1 MTTIEQDRSAARPRT
16 GRGPAGSRPMLCFVY
31 SPTSGHSRRAEG
43 FLAQVLQRRQK
54 HRAFVLQRINCVERP
69 DLVDKLGAT
78 TIPSLVVVEGRR
90 VRARLEGISGCKEIE
105 ELLDPWLEGQDTGA
119 TVAADA
125 RPQKPEERDGQ
136 PAGFSFVSG
145 PQESFGRVAMGL
157 PADLPFDRWCSIGQ
171 RISTLTDASTWWV
184 ADWAAFGEDRY
195 GEKYR
200 DAVAITGLGNQTLR
214 NYAWVARRF
223 DVSRRRDGL
232 SFAHHAEVAALPEA
246 EQEAWLDRAEVED
259 WSRNEL
265 RAELKRPRSLQAE
278 SDRERLRLDVSSDRA
293 ERWRKA
299 ADARGLEL
307 PAWLIRTA
315 DRAACN

>member
-31 SPTSGHSRRAEG
+31 SPTSGPSRRAEG

-157 PADLPFDRWCSIGQ
+157 PADLPFDRWCLIGQ
-171 RISTLTDASTWWV
+171 RISTLTDASM
-184 ADWAAFGEDRY
+184 
-195 GEKYR
+195 
-200 DAVAITGLGNQTLR
+200 
-214 NYAWVARRF
+214 
-223 DVSRRRDGL
+223 
-232 SFAHHAEVAALPEA
+232 
-246 EQEAWLDRAEVED
+246 
-259 WSRNEL
+259 
-265 RAELKRPRSLQAE
+265 AELKRPRSLQAE